1 MKIAITGAS
10 GLIGTAV
17 SSHLAAAG
25 HETVSLVRREP
36 KADEIGW
43 DPAAGA
49 GPTTT
54 SASSWTAGS
63 TGPR

>member
-25 HETVSLVRREP
+25 HETVSHVRREP
-36 KADEIGW
+36 KAAEIGW
-43 DPAAGA
+43 DPAA
-49 GPTTT
+49 
-54 SASSWTAGS
+54 
-63 TGPR
+63 